1 MIARLRASAT
11 KFWQELQRRRVIKTT
26 IAYTIGAWIAVEVSS
41 TVFPL
46 MYFPDWTVR
55 FVVLLAFI
63 GMPVVVILA
72 WVYDIERKPGKSGD
86 SPGNEYRHERTAYVE
101 HEIPP
106 LLSNAEVSVAVLP
119 FDYVSSDK
127 EYEYFALGFSAEL
140 HSALS
145 RVHRVRVAARRSA
158 LKFSESATDI
168 RLVGQDLNV
177 QFVVSGSVSCRNEKL
192 RVLVQI
198 DDASNG
204 VQVWSGTYDRSISDT
219 LDVQQDIADAVAGAF
234 GGVRLREEIV
244 RAGAMPTGNLNAW
257 SRVQK
262 ARAYLLNFTS
272 DSLDT
277 AVRLLQEAIDI
288 DPDYAV
294 AHAALAS
301 VFGERLMN
309 GFSTDF
315 DSDKRAALAAAR
327 RAHDLSPDDPLVLK
341 MSGVLYAYV
350 GETEHSLQL
359 LRRAVNIA
367 PFDFGAW
374 GYMGWALVETGN
386 KTDLG
391 ELQDVMH
398 RLIESAPDHPG
409 SSFWLFHRS
418 VAATCCGDLEN
429 AVKYSKAAMEKN
441 PRFPFGWYQC
451 ANALGATGHLE
462 QASDALRRCREL
474 SPQFDVSYYVKIID
488 DMYKNKDAAQCR
500 LAGIRAISNDESI
513 QPNS

>member
-11 KFWQELQRRRVIKTT
+11 KFWHELQRRRVIKTS

-46 MYFPDWTVR
+46 IYFPDWTVR
-55 FVVLLAFI
+55 LVVLLAFM
-63 GMPVVVILA
+63 GMPIVVILA
-72 WVYDIERKPGKSGD
+72 WVYDIERKPGNSGD
-86 SPGNEYRHERTAYVE
+86 SPDYETRHEKTVYVD

-106 LLSNAEVSVAVLP
+106 LLSSAEVSVAILP
-119 FDYVSSDK
+119 FDNVSSDRK
-127 EYEYFALGFSAEL
+127 YEFFALGFSAEL

-158 LKFSESATDI
+158 LKYSDSATDI

-177 QFVVSGSVSCRNEKL
+177 QFVVSGSVSCSDDKL

-219 LDVQQDIADAVAGAF
+219 LNVQQDIADAVAGAF

-262 ARAYLLNFTS
+262 ARSYLLNFTS
-272 DSLDT
+272 DSLDS
-277 AVRLLQEAIDI
+277 AVKFLQEAIDI

-301 VFGERLMN
+301 VLGERLMN
-309 GFSTDF
+309 GFSSDF
-315 DSDKRAALAAAR
+315 DSDKHSALAAAR

-341 MSGVLYAYV
+341 MSGVIYAYV
-350 GETEHSLQL
+350 GETEQSLQL
-359 LRRAVNIA
+359 LRRAINFA

-386 KTDLG
+386 KTDLS
-391 ELQDVMH
+391 ELQDIMN

-418 VAATCCGDLEN
+418 VAATCCGELEN
-429 AVKYSKAAMEKN
+429 AVKFSKASMARN
-441 PRFPFGWYQC
+441 SRFPFGWYQC
-451 ANALGATGHLE
+451 ANALGASGQLE

-474 SPQFDVSYYVKIID
+474 SPQLDVSYYEKIID
-488 DMYKNKDAAQCR
+488 DMYKNKDTAQCR
-500 LAGIRAISNDESI
+500 LAGIRAI
-513 QPNS
+513 PNN